1 MTLSDAQVRRNALV
15 LTGAQALGG
24 ANPAIVISLG
34 GLVGTT
40 LAPDP
45 AMATLPIGLFNLGL
59 AAGTLPAAMLMRR
72 YGRRAGYVL
81 GALLGAL
88 AGVVAAYGVYAGAFV
103 LFCAGTMISGLYASY
118 VQSYRFAAADGAAA
132 DLRPRVIS
140 WVMMG
145 GLAAAVIGP
154 QTVIWTRDLIP
165 AAPFSASFVAQA
177 MLALLALPV
186 IALLRAPAPA
196 PAESD
201 GSAPGAR
208 PLGEIA
214 RSPRFVAAVAAGM
227 VTYGLMSFVMT
238 AAPVAMVACGH
249 TVGEAALGIQ
259 WHVLAMFGPS
269 FYTGRLIQRYGKI
282 RVTAAGLLLTSAAAI
297 VALSGLGLAHFWIAL
312 VLLGLGWNLGFIG
325 ATALV
330 TDCYAPSE
338 RARVQG
344 LNDFLVFGSVAV
356 ASFSSGQLLSAGG
369 WEMVNMI
376 VHPAVAAVLLLLAWQ
391 HFRTAEPAPR

>member
-1 MTLSDAQVRRNALV
+1 MQPTPSQIRRNALV

-34 GLVGTT
+34 GLVGTS
-40 LAPDP
+40 LAPQ
-45 AMATLPIGLFNLGL
+45 AALATLPVGLFQLGL
-59 AAGTLPAAMLMRR
+59 ALGTLPAAMVMRR
-72 YGRRAGYVL
+72 WGRRAGYIL

-88 AGVVAAYGVYAGAFV
+88 AGLAAAYGVYDGAFA
-103 LFCAGTMISGLYASY
+103 LFCAGTMIAGLYASY

-132 DLRPRVIS
+132 ELRPRLIS

-165 AAPFSASFVAQA
+165 AAPFSASFLAQA
-177 MLALLALPV
+177 GLALLALPV
-186 IALLRAPAPA
+186 VAMLRAPGP
-196 PAESD
+196 SGD
-201 GSAPGAR
+201 GQDASAGQAR
-208 PLGEIA
+208 PLAQIV
-214 RSPRFVAAVAAGM
+214 RHPRFIAAAAAGM

-269 FYTGRLIQRYGKI
+269 FYTGRLIQRFGKV
-282 RVTAAGLLLTSAAAI
+282 RVTVAGLLLTSAAAV
-297 VALSGLGLAHFWIAL
+297 VALSGLGLAHFWVAL
-312 VLLGLGWNLGFIG
+312 VLLGLGWNFGFIG

-330 TDCYAPSE
+330 TDCYAPCE

-344 LNDFLVFGSVAV
+344 LNDFLVFGSVAT
-356 ASFSSGQLLSAGG
+356 ASMSSGQLLHAGG
-369 WEMVNMI
+369 WQMVNLI

-391 HFRTAEPAPR
+391 HARTSPAAR